1 MTNKSKYHPAIKEY
15 KLKNGSK
22 YYRFTVYL
30 GVDPFTGKDATVT
43 RSKFPSQKAA
53 QVAIDRLKYEFN
65 NGKKPENMRKTF
77 SEVYEEWDVLYKNS
91 GIVMSTYSKTEGY
104 FNNYILPFF
113 GHMKV
118 SKITADH
125 CEEFVSKLSSKLK
138 YFHHIISYASDVL
151 DRAIR
156 KKYINSNPFNIIKIP
171 KESIHVINE
180 NYLNIENLKLL
191 TTHLPLLD
199 LKVHALLRLLIFTGI
214 RKGELLVL
222 KWGDVDFKM
231 KTLNIYEAYSYSKYN
246 NRNNVGPTKSKHSRT
261 IFLDDIT
268 LNILKQWQQEQNLR
282 LTQLGIRINKPT
294 EQLIFNNSVN
304 SYLKSYY
311 PNEQLTEVLEAL
323 KLKYIT
329 VHGLRHTHATHLG
342 EAHADFVGIQ
352 NRLGHL
358 LTKNTTTE
366 HYLHVTDKIKWD
378 TLNSLLTY
386 YKEHGIN

>member
-1 MTNKSKYHPAIKEY
+1 MTNRSKYHPAIKEY
-15 KLKNGSK
+15 KLKDGSK

-30 GVDPFTGKDATVT
+30 GVDPYTGKDATVT

-91 GIVMSTYSKTEGY
+91 GIVMSTYSKTESY

-125 CEEFVSKLSSKLK
+125 CEEFALQLSSKLK
-138 YFHHIISYASDVL
+138 YFHHIINYASDVL
-151 DRAIR
+151 DRALR
-156 KKYINSNPFNIIKIP
+156 KKYINSNPFKIIKFP

-222 KWGDVDFKM
+222 KWGDVDFKL
-231 KTLNIYEAYSYSKYN
+231 KTLNIYEAYSFSKYN
-246 NRNNVGPTKSKHSRT
+246 NRNNVVPTKSKHSRT

-294 EQLIFNNSVN
+294 EQLIFNISVN

-323 KLKYIT
+323 KLKFIT

-378 TLNSLLTY
+378 TLNSLLAY